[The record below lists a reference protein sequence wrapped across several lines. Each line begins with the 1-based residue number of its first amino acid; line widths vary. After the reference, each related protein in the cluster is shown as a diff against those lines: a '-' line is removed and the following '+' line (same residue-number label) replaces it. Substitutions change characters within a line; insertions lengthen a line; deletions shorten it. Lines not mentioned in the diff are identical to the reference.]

1 MYDTL
6 FWQQS
11 IAHNTDVQYQV
22 AGSHT
27 SEKVWDFTLLPCGV
41 GGLVDGL
48 TTALS
53 RDYQNFSDWIDN
65 QICFARARVG
75 LHNDFTYS
83 MLKANRWVLLKKL
96 EKVELN

>member
-1 MYDTL
+1 M
-6 FWQQS
+6 
-11 IAHNTDVQYQV
+11 
-22 AGSHT
+22 
-27 SEKVWDFTLLPCGV
+27 PCGV

-48 TTALS
+48 TTVLS

-75 LHNDFTYS
+75 LHNDFTHS
-83 MLKANRWVLLKKL
+83 MLKANRWALLNKL